1 MYQYQFNK
9 LIRSNL
15 PDHMEKEGVF
25 VNSETL
31 ATKEY
36 IKQLKNKIIEEA
48 NEVVESTT
56 IEELQIELADV
67 IEVIHALAEAS
78 GVSISDIEEARVKKR
93 QEKGGFHP
101 SCYVHDIK
109 VAKDNHKVI
118 EYLENKNIPCK
129 HS

>member
-15 PDHMEKEGVF
+15 PDRMEKEGVF
-25 VNSETL
+25 VNSEAL
-31 ATKEY
+31 SSKEY

-48 NEVVESTT
+48 NEVAESTT
-56 IEELQIELADV
+56 IEELEIELADV
-67 IEVIHALAEAS
+67 MEVIHALAEANGLDIS
-78 GVSISDIEEARVKKR
+78 GIEAARVKKR
-93 QEKGGFHP
+93 QENGCFHP

-118 EYLENKNIPCK
+118 EYLENKNIPYK